1 MAQHDQA
8 PHPEGIADPEHKL
21 ISSARVEGTPVYGED
36 GRKLGTIHCLM
47 IDKVSGQVACAVM
60 AFGGF
65 LHMGE
70 SVRTIAWSQLTY
82 DMDRHGY
89 VVDLTREQIAAD
101 PKTRLADT
109 ERLVNRTSSS
119 PFI

>member
-1 MAQHDQA
+1 MVHDDPA
-8 PHPEGIADPEHKL
+8 HPHDIADPEHKL
-21 ISSARVEGTPVYGED
+21 ISSARVEGTPVFGED
-36 GRKLGTIHCLM
+36 GRKLGTIHSVM
-47 IDKVSGQVACAVM
+47 IDKVSGHVAFAVM

-70 SVRTIAWSQLTY
+70 YVRSIPWRQLTF
-82 DMDRHGY
+82 DVARQGY
-89 VVDLTREQIAAD
+89 VVDLTREQIGAG

-109 ERLVNRTSSS
+109 ERLVNRPTSS